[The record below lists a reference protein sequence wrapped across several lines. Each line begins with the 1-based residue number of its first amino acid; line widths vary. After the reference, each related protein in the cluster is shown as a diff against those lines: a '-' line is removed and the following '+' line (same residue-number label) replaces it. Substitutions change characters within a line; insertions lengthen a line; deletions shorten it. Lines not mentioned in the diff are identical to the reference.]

1 MLPKKLF
8 IINLPVQFFY
18 FCGLIY
24 LYIIRN
30 KKMHIQPINI
40 NLNFQKRLVASATI
54 QRNNKPQEVKI
65 FHLNEPN
72 DNEILERALNT
83 KEWMGTYYLPDLNI
97 TFLNDFEQNK
107 YYVMEDK
114 KGKLLCASVVNE
126 RGKKKN
132 KLEYIETAP
141 RLSKYNKGER
151 SAKFIGETM
160 LAFIAKNG
168 KKDKKELVIPNVAQ
182 RSETKKFYFDQ
193 CRCNPAG
200 QRGAKMPF
208 GVIDFFVKRN
218 ESHTKGVIEIL

>member
-1 MLPKKLF
+1 
-8 IINLPVQFFY
+8 
-18 FCGLIY
+18 
-24 LYIIRN
+24 
-30 KKMHIQPINI
+30 MHIQPINL

-160 LAFIAKNG
+160 LAFIAKKGRKN
-168 KKDKKELVIPNVAQ
+168 KKELVIPNVAQ
-182 RSETKKFYFDQ
+182 RPETKKFYFDQ
-193 CRCNPAG
+193 CRCAPSG
-200 QRGAKMPF
+200 QRGAKMPI
-208 GVIDFFVKRN
+208 GTIDFFVKRN

>member
-1 MLPKKLF
+1 
-8 IINLPVQFFY
+8 
-18 FCGLIY
+18 
-24 LYIIRN
+24 
-30 KKMHIQPINI
+30 MHIQPINL

-83 KEWMGTYYLPDLNI
+83 KEWMGTYYLPDLNV

-160 LAFIAKNG
+160 LAFIAKKG

-182 RSETKKFYFDQ
+182 RPETKKFYFDQ